1 VDGGGAVLRGAVR
14 AGRAGEAR
22 GTGQL
27 LAVPPCDHEGK
38 RQCTY
43 HYCLIWNGNMEQYI
57 STSTKVTILTAT
69 QGDLLMSESLKIASL
84 TVPCS

>member
-1 VDGGGAVLRGAVR
+1 VDGRGAVLRRAVR

-27 LAVPPCDHEGK
+27 LTALSCDHEGK

-43 HYCLIWNGNMEQYI
+43 HCCSMWNGGMEQ
-57 STSTKVTILTAT
+57 
-69 QGDLLMSESLKIASL
+69 
-84 TVPCS
+84 